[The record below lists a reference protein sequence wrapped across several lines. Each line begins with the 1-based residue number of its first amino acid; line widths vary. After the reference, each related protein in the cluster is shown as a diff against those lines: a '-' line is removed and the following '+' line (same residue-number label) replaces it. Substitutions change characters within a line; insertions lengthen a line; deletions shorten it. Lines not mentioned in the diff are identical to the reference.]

1 MCGIIITERE
11 IIKTKEIIK
20 MIRTTKQLQAQ
31 LKEGYTI
38 KKFGYK
44 VTGTETCVCDP
55 IGRKVAWKITTV
67 AKLAQDAEKL
77 GLLK

>member
-1 MCGIIITERE
+1 
-11 IIKTKEIIK
+11 

-38 KKFGYK
+38 KNYGYR
-44 VTGTETCVCDP
+44 VTGTETCIVNP
-55 IGRKVAWKITTV
+55 IGKKVAWKFGTV
-67 AKLAQDAEKL
+67 ASLVKQAEKL

>member
-1 MCGIIITERE
+1 
-11 IIKTKEIIK
+11 

-38 KKFGYK
+38 KNYGYK
-44 VTGTETCVCDP
+44 VTGTETCIVNP
-55 IGRKVAWKITTV
+55 IGKKVAWKLGTV
-67 AKLAQDAEKL
+67 ANLVKQAEEL

>member
-1 MCGIIITERE
+1 
-11 IIKTKEIIK
+11 

-38 KKFGYK
+38 KNYGYK
-44 VTGTETCVCDP
+44 VTGTETCIVNP
-55 IGRKVAWKITTV
+55 IGKKVAWKLGTV
-67 AKLAQDAEKL
+67 ASIVKQAEKL

>member
-1 MCGIIITERE
+1 
-11 IIKTKEIIK
+11 

-38 KKFGYK
+38 KNYGYK
-44 VTGTETCVCDP
+44 VTGTETCIVSP
-55 IGRKVAWKITTV
+55 TGKKVAWKLGT
-67 AKLAQDAEKL
+67 LASLVKQAQEK

>member
-1 MCGIIITERE
+1 
-11 IIKTKEIIK
+11 

-38 KKFGYK
+38 KNYGYK
-44 VTGTETCVCDP
+44 VTGTETCIVNP
-55 IGRKVAWKITTV
+55 IGKKVAWKLGTV
-67 AKLAQDAEKL
+67 ASLAKQAEKL